1 MDETSLR
8 NAIRNAIRDILGSR
22 PGIRQR
28 RELAALLRTL
38 AEEQERLA
46 DAQSRQQRKPPGERV
61 ATRQSQAGPG
71 RPPGELVR
79 IERRDSRLVIYIGRQ
94 VFYALGQPERLD
106 VQTHGS
112 TIALVV
118 TYGDR
123 GFAVSAQGNSIPRI
137 RCSSASD
144 IVALDDGWYE
154 VEVQDGRI
162 IVGAAVE
169 R

>member
-8 NAIRNAIRDILGSR
+8 NAIRNILGSR

-79 IERRDSRLVIYIGRQ
+79 VDRRYGKLTISVGRELY
-94 VFYALGQPERLD
+94 YALDQPERLD

-123 GFAVSAQGNSIPRI
+123 GFAVSAQGNTIPRI
-137 RCSSASD
+137 RCMSASD

-154 VEVQDGRI
+154 AEVQDGRI
-162 IVGAAVE
+162 VVGVAVD